1 MYTSLRWLLNLKAS
15 KITRKR
21 YNADDFGTVSNQSL
35 YSERRM
41 KKVVKIGTRGSLLA
55 LAQAKLVQE
64 KLSTLGV
71 DSDLVVIKTSGDRIQ
86 DKSLA
91 DIGGKALFTKEIE
104 RALLKE
110 QIDVAVHS
118 MKDVETRRPP
128 GLTIGAVL
136 ERDDPRDAFLSN
148 LDFSMDSLVPGV
160 RVGTCSPRRAAQVL
174 AKQPKANIILF
185 RGNIHTRL
193 EKLKRQEVDVTFLA
207 LAGLKRAN
215 LEGYV
220 TEIVDPDVMVP
231 AAGQGVIGIEC
242 LDSKT
247 EILSFLKSMTHHKT
261 ARCLALER
269 CYLSFLEGN
278 CHTPVGALALEE
290 EPGHYFMRTFV
301 ATVDGVRSMKKT
313 LRGSFDKVM
322 IEAES
327 LGREAK
333 EWLTPYQGACKN
345 AFF

>member
-1 MYTSLRWLLNLKAS
+1 
-15 KITRKR
+15 
-21 YNADDFGTVSNQSL
+21 
-35 YSERRM
+35 M

-64 KLSTLGV
+64 RLFTSGLE
-71 DSDLVVIKTSGDRIQ
+71 SDLVIIKTSGDRIQ

-104 RALLKE
+104 RALVK
-110 QIDVAVHS
+110 QDIDIAVHS
-118 MKDVETRRPP
+118 MKDVETKRPS
-128 GLTIGAVL
+128 GLIIGGVL
-136 ERDDPRDAFLSN
+136 KREDPRDAFLSPRG
-148 LDFSMDSLVPGV
+148 LSMESLSPGV
-160 RVGTCSPRRAAQVL
+160 RIGTCSPRRAAQVL
-174 AKQPKANIILF
+174 AKQPKAQIVLF

-193 EKLKRQEVDVTFLA
+193 QRLKRGDVDATFLA
-207 LAGLKRAN
+207 LAGLKRSN

-231 AAGQGVIGIEC
+231 AAGQGVIGVEC
-242 LDSKT
+242 LSSRSD
-247 EILSFLKSMTHHKT
+247 LLPFLKEMTDQET
-261 ARCLALER
+261 RQCLALER

-278 CHTPVGALALEE
+278 CHTPVGALALQE

-301 ATVDGVRSMKKT
+301 ATEDGSRSMKKT
-313 LRGSFDKVM
+313 LRGSFEKVM
-322 IEAES
+322 QEAES

-333 EWLTPYQGACKN
+333 EWLTPFQGACKN